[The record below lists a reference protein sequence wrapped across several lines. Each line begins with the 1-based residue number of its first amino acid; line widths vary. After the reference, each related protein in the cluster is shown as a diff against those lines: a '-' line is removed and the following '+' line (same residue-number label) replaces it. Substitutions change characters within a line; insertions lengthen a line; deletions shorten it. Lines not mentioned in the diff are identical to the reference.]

1 MKNNIL
7 YILILIFT
15 PLLSFAQKD
24 TLLELGVNKKIISE
38 RHKEANNEASLLR
51 KKHTPS
57 VYKKASSLPFFDDFA
72 QQEYYPDGSKWI
84 DNAVYIN
91 SNYAVNPISYG
102 VATFDGLDS
111 TGYPYNFI
119 SPTSHGVADYLTSRT
134 IDLSNPTDSV
144 YLSFYY
150 QPQGLGNKPETSDS
164 LKVEFF
170 RLSDSTWVRKWAA
183 GGNSLQPFKQVMI
196 PIDTAFQK
204 TNFQFRFK
212 NYATLSGNVDHWNVD
227 YVYLN
232 DNRTHLDTAI
242 NDVALIGNFYNFL
255 NEYTRMPW
263 QHYNTD
269 KNDTSFMAQY
279 INVAYRN
286 NSNTTYNLDY
296 KYNVITENGTGLIIE
311 DYPAGSAGKPVS
323 AYSTLIEPQAVR
335 NNQNDFY
342 FPYDDTATFKVFQ
355 IKNYFSFSPPDDH
368 LVNDTVVSYQVFGN
382 DYAYDDGSAEVG
394 YGVQGIGSK
403 LAHQFNVKKSDTLTS
418 IKMYF
423 SPIMNNMSA
432 KTFKLTVWS
441 SLSPESIIYQQNAY
455 YSPIYSNT
463 NEFLEYF
470 LESPLFLTAG
480 TYYVGYE
487 KITEEFLNIGWDY
500 NTDNSNKVFFNGVG
514 IWQNATVNGSLMLR
528 PVFGA
533 YPDPI
538 ISVEEF
544 NNPLDKIAIYPN
556 PASNSIQINAKTAYN
571 LEVFDMYGKLI
582 KKHVASTKNVIDVSM
597 LSNGIYLFKFSNNSS
612 STIKKIIISK

>member
-1 MKNNIL
+1 MNNNIL
-7 YILILIFT
+7 YILIFIIT
-15 PLLSFAQKD
+15 PLLTFAQKD

-51 KKHTPS
+51 KKNNTS
-57 VYKKASSLPFFDDFA
+57 AFKKANSLPFFDDFS

-91 SNYAVNPISYG
+91 SNYAVDPISYG
-102 VATFDGLDS
+102 IATFDGLDS

-119 SPTSHGVADYLTSRT
+119 SPTSHGVADYLTSKT

-170 RLSDSTWVRKWAA
+170 RVSDSTWVRKWAA
-183 GGNSLQPFKQVMI
+183 GGSSLQPFKQVMI
-196 PIDTAFQK
+196 PVDTSFHK

-232 DNRTHLDTAI
+232 DNRNYLATAI

-263 QHYNTD
+263 QHYITD
-269 KNDTSFMAQY
+269 TTGLMASV
-279 INVAYRN
+279 IDVAYKN
-286 NSNTTYNLDY
+286 NSSSDYNIDY
-296 KYNVITENGTGLIIE
+296 KYNIITENGNGLVIE
-311 DYPAGSAGKPVS
+311 NYPAGTAGKLVP
-323 AYSTLIEPQAVR
+323 AYSTLIESQAV
-335 NNQNDFY
+335 NNGINDFN

-355 IKNYFSFSPPDDH
+355 VKNYFSFSTPDDH
-368 LVNDTVVSYQVFGN
+368 TENDTVVSYQVFGN
-382 DYAYDDGSAEVG
+382 DYAYDDGSAEVS
-394 YGVQGIGSK
+394 YGVEGIGSK
-403 LAHQFNVKKSDTLTS
+403 LAHQFSVKKNDTLTS

-423 SPIMNNMSA
+423 SPIQYNMSA

-441 SLSPESIIYQQNAY
+441 SLLPESIIYQQSAY

-463 NEFLEYF
+463 NEFLEYL
-470 LESPLFLTAG
+470 LESPLYLPAG

-487 KITEEFLNIGWDY
+487 KISPEFLHVGWDL
-500 NTDNSNKVFFNGVG
+500 NNINSNKVFFNAIGV
-514 IWQNATVNGSLMLR
+514 WQSPTTVGGSLMIR

-533 YPDPI
+533 YPDPV
-538 ISVEEF
+538 ISVDEY
-544 NNPLDKIAIYPN
+544 NNDLNEIEIYPN
-556 PASNSIQINAKTAYN
+556 PASNNIQFNAKTAYTI
-571 LEVFDMYGKLI
+571 EIIDMYGKLI
-582 KKHVASTKNVIDVSM
+582 EKHAASTNRNIDVSM
-597 LSNGIYLFKFSNNSS
+597 LSNGIYLFKFSNNNSS
-612 STIKKIIISK
+612 ITKKIIISK

>member
-1 MKNNIL
+1 MNKQTI
-7 YILILIFT
+7 YILILFILPIFS
-15 PLLSFAQKD
+15 LAQKD
-24 TLLELGVNKKIISE
+24 TILALGVNKKIISE
-38 RHKEANNEASLLR
+38 RVKEANNQPSLLR
-51 KKHTPS
+51 KAVNKS
-57 VYKKASSLPFFDDFA
+57 IFKKANSLPFFDDFT

-91 SNYAVNPISYG
+91 SNYAVDPISYG

-111 TGYPYNFI
+111 TGYPYNFN
-119 SPTSHGVADYLTSRT
+119 SPTAHGVADYLTSKT

-144 YLSFYY
+144 YLSFFY
-150 QPQGLGNKPETSDS
+150 QPQGLGNKPESSDS
-164 LKVEFF
+164 LKLEFF

-183 GGNSLQPFKQVMI
+183 GGSSVQPFKQVMI
-196 PIDTAFQK
+196 PVDTTYHK

-232 DNRTHLDTAI
+232 DSRTYLDTAL
-242 NDVALIGNFYNFL
+242 NDVALIGDFYNFL

-263 QHYNTD
+263 QHYITD
-269 KNDTSFMAQY
+269 TLGFMAPT
-279 INVAYRN
+279 IDVAYKN
-286 NSNTTYNLDY
+286 NSNTNYSINY
-296 KYNVITENGTGLIIE
+296 KYKVITDNGSGVEIEEYPGGL
-311 DYPAGSAGKPVS
+311 AGKVVF
-323 AYSTLIEPQAVR
+323 AYSTLIEPQAV
-335 NNQNDFY
+335 NNGINNFS
-342 FPYDDTATFKVFQ
+342 FPSDDTATFKVFQ
-355 IKNYFSFSPPDDH
+355 IKNYFDFGIPDDH
-368 LVNDTVVSYQVFGN
+368 IENDTVVSYQVFGN

-403 LAHQFNVKKSDTLTS
+403 LAHQFSIKKSDTLTS

-441 SLSPESIIYQQNAY
+441 SLSPETIIYQQNSY

-463 NEFLEYF
+463 NEFLEYNLDF
-470 LESPLFLTAG
+470 PLYLNAG

-487 KITEEFLNIGWDY
+487 KISEEFLNLGWDY
-500 NTDNSNKVFFNGVG
+500 NTNNSSKVFFNAVGV
-514 IWQNATVNGSLMLR
+514 WQNATVSGTLMLR

-533 YPDPI
+533 YPEPI

-544 NNPLDKIAIYPN
+544 NKNTNDISVYPN
-556 PASNSIQINAKTAYN
+556 PSSNKINIKSHQSYAIE
-571 LEVFDMYGKLI
+571 LIDMYGKLI
-582 KKHVASTKNVIDVSM
+582 DSSPSTTNKVIDVS
-597 LSNGIYLFKFSNNSS
+597 LLPNGIYMLKFNNENSS
-612 STIKKIIISK
+612 ITKKIIISK